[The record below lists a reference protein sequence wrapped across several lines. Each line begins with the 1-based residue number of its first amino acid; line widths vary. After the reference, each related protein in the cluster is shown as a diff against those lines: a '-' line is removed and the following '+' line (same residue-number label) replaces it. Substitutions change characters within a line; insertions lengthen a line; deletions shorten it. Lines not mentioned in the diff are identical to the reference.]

1 MFFFRMLSILGLVGG
16 LFSLFTDALRASQ
29 NVFLHA
35 EELCDP
41 VEGYFFERDK
51 GILWIET
58 NHVI

>member
-1 MFFFRMLSILGLVGG
+1 MLSILGLVGG